1 MPSYKKSKQNG
12 DKLLYG
18 GGAGGVAAWQG
29 GGGGVWY
36 RYSDNLLTRIWYAK

>member
-1 MPSYKKSKQNG
+1 MPSYKKSVQNG

-29 GGGGVWY
+29 VGVGY
-36 RYSDNLLTRIWYAK
+36 GTGTVTTC